1 MTTTQIGGDIS
12 PKLLKVMEIAK
23 RDLEVQ
29 FLSLAHLLDEEMLT
43 RAYHRLRKK
52 AAAGVD
58 GITKDAYGEHLASN
72 ISDLHCRL
80 RGKRWRHQ
88 QILRVQIPK
97 EKGKMRSIGLSS
109 IEDKIVQGALAE
121 VLGVVYEPLFKDF
134 SYGFRPGR
142 GAHDALR
149 ALDQAIY
156 AGEANW
162 ILEADIEAFFDSI
175 DRKLLMEMLRERIA
189 DSSFLRLIGKCLHVG
204 VLDGTQVI
212 EAGRGTI
219 QGSALSPLLGNVYLH
234 HVLDLWFER
243 DVVPRLRGK
252 AQLVRYADDFAITF
266 EREDDA
272 KRVRQVL
279 GKRFARF
286 GLSLHPG
293 KTRLLP
299 YRRPRTPSGK
309 GPATFDFL
317 GFTHYW
323 GRSKAGHWKPAVKTR
338 TARLSR
344 SISSITDWCRRH
356 RHLPVREQ
364 HAALL
369 RRTTGHLNYFA
380 VNGNSR
386 SLQQFLHGVRRAW
399 YKWLNRRSQ
408 RSRLNWKRFNDLLRD
423 YPLPRPTIRVQ
434 LWRLPP

>member
-1 MTTTQIGGDIS
+1 M
-12 PKLLKVMEIAK
+12 
-23 RDLEVQ
+23 
-29 FLSLAHLLDEEMLT
+29 
-43 RAYHRLRKK
+43 
-52 AAAGVD
+52 D

-72 ISDLHCRL
+72 IGDLHSRL

-142 GAHDALR
+142 SAHDALR
-149 ALDQAIY
+149 TLNQAIY

-175 DRKLLMEMLRERIA
+175 DRKLLMEMLRERIG
-189 DSSFLRLIGKCLHVG
+189 DSSILRLIGKCLHVG
-204 VLDGTQVI
+204 VLDGTRVI
-212 EAGRGTI
+212 EPDRGTI

-243 DVVPRLRGK
+243 DVVPRLRGR
-252 AQLVRYADDFAITF
+252 AQLIRYADDFAITF
-266 EREDDA
+266 EYEEDA

-286 GLSLHPG
+286 GLSLHPD

-323 GRSKAGHWKPAVKTR
+323 GRSRAGHWVPRVKTR

-344 SISSITDWCRRH
+344 SISSIGDWCRRH
-356 RHLPVREQ
+356 RHWPVREQ
-364 HAALL
+364 HAALM

-386 SLQQFLHGVRRAW
+386 SLQKFLHGVGRVW

-423 YPLPRPTIRVQ
+423 YPLPRSTIRVQ
-434 LWRLPP
+434 LWRLPT